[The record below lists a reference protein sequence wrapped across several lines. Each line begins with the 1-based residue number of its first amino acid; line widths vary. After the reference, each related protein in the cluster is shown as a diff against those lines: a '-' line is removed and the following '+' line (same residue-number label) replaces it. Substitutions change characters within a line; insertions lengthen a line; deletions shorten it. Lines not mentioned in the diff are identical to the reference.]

1 MQCFHSMA
9 AHNLNVSLLMMLLS
23 TLSQP
28 PQAPSQT
35 VDFVKIVTCHPVI
48 ISFHSDHHFS
58 SFQLMFSPLL
68 VPMIFDSLSHLKTWS
83 LRLQGQYL
91 YCICI
96 HLHRSSPLPI
106 SLIILPAGKDTTLA
120 KSSFPLF
127 HIHASAGGA
136 EGKTVNWA
144 DRNHLKLLTKN
155 LKWVLYSSSQLSYFP
170 SYYEQCVG
178 NAGSKSVCVQCIK
191 KGNECL

>member
-106 SLIILPAGKDTTLA
+106 SLIIYLQAKIQPWLNPA
-120 KSSFPLF
+120 F
-127 HIHASAGGA
+127 
-136 EGKTVNWA
+136 
-144 DRNHLKLLTKN
+144 
-155 LKWVLYSSSQLSYFP
+155 LYSISTCQLEVLRGKQSIELIEITSNCWPRTSS
-170 SYYEQCVG
+170 
-178 NAGSKSVCVQCIK
+178 GSFIVPVSCPISPVTMSNVWEMLVVRVYVYSV
-191 KGNECL
+191 